1 MRQIPALLE
10 KSPRSALV
18 LGALLLVAGLVLLAF
33 TERADRLRVM
43 AEDALGAFVLT
54 GPAATPGP
62 AANGRLVL
70 AAGAPDV
77 KSPARDA
84 QFGVAV
90 DAPALVRKVEMFQ
103 WNQIGSRGQPGYE
116 VDWFDHPI
124 DSSAFVRPA
133 GHTNPGA
140 FPIGAQRF
148 DSPDVVV
155 GGFKLAPA
163 LVGMIEGVEPFK
175 PDLSQLPPNMA
186 ATFQVRDGT
195 LVTSTNAARPQVG
208 DLRISWMKIAPSAVT
223 VFARNT
229 GGELVPVRNPA
240 GEPVAQVMLG
250 RLSLASVLTDAPRAP
265 RFGWARRVLAVLL
278 AWGGVALLLRAFR
291 RRDAA
296 LALAIAI
303 VPLALVGAA
312 YWYGVW
318 TAVFAALVIVAVLA
332 GAVAAWRVALFR
344 AVTDRKQTI
353 RK

>member
-1 MRQIPALLE
+1 M
-10 KSPRSALV
+10 

-43 AEDALGAFVLT
+43 AGDALGGFVLT

-77 KSPARDA
+77 KAPARDV

-103 WNQIGSRGQPGYE
+103 WKQIGSRGQPGYE

-155 GGFKLAPA
+155 GGFKLATA

-175 PDLSQLPPNMA
+175 PDLSQLPPNMS

-195 LVTSTNAARPQVG
+195 LVTSTNPARPRVG
-208 DLRISWMKIAPSAVT
+208 DLRISWMKVAPPAVT
-223 VFARNT
+223 VLARDA
-229 GGELVPVRNPA
+229 GGELVPVRSPA

-250 RLSLASVLTDAPRAP
+250 RLSLASVLTDVPRAP

-278 AWGGVALLLRAFR
+278 AWAGVALLLRAFR
-291 RRDAA
+291 RRDAGL
-296 LALAIAI
+296 LALAAAV
-303 VPLALVGAA
+303 VPLALVAAA
-312 YWYGVW
+312 YWFGVR
-318 TAVFAALVIVAVLA
+318 TAVFAALIIVAVLA
-332 GAVAAWRVALFR
+332 GTVAAWRWHA
-344 AVTDRKQTI
+344 TQTTS
-353 RK
+353 RSG